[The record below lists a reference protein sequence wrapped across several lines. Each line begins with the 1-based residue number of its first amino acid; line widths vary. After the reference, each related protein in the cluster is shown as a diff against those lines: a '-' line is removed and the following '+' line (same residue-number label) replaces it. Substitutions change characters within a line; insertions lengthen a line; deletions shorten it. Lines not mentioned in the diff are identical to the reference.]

1 MTSLENEGIAPLI
14 RNLDTV
20 EVNLSLCFPF
30 GLVAGKDS
38 LVSIEQEAVC
48 GLEEVWGS
56 RVVGIRMMILI

>member
-1 MTSLENEGIAPLI
+1 M
-14 RNLDTV
+14 
-20 EVNLSLCFPF
+20 EVNLSLCSPF

-38 LVSIEQEAVC
+38 AVSIEQEAVC